1 MAADEKANESADDK
15 DEDAD
20 GDNVGDE
27 VDDKDDLHS
36 LEMPK
41 IDSDNTDSNDE
52 DQESTATRI
61 EDNNLLGD
69 NYFDVKSDH
78 CLMPLLPQH
87 NAYNRNMVLSMGHS
101 GVKFII
107 EKISRSLESEYQV
120 SEVREKIMD
129 RTINGEKKEIK
140 IDEGLIADAHK
151 MGREGLLTNMV
162 LFDMNKQEAKE
173 LASRNLLEYRSDMA
187 KAA

>member
-1 MAADEKANESADDK
+1 
-15 DEDAD
+15 
-20 GDNVGDE
+20 
-27 VDDKDDLHS
+27 
-36 LEMPK
+36 
-41 IDSDNTDSNDE
+41 
-52 DQESTATRI
+52 
-61 EDNNLLGD
+61 
-69 NYFDVKSDH
+69 
-78 CLMPLLPQH
+78 
-87 NAYNRNMVLSMGHS
+87 MVLSMGHS

-120 SEVREKIMD
+120 HEVRDKIMD
-129 RTINGEKKEIK
+129 RSINGEKKEIK